1 MYVFMYVCMYLV
13 IFFTA
18 CLEDCTL
25 ESDGPGIE
33 SFMSYLL
40 AKLKKY
46 VVLLPS
52 ASFSS
57 SIKWG

>member
-1 MYVFMYVCMYLV
+1 MYVCIYVCMHICIHL
-13 IFFTA
+13 FFTT

-33 SFMSYLL
+33 SLISYLL

-46 VVLLPS
+46 VVLQLS

-57 SIKWG
+57 SIK